1 MLSFLVLTKTLCLR
15 TCLIFSLLSMPLNC
29 KSSKVL
35 KEEKEKIKEVEV
47 EKEEEQEKEKEVEVE
62 ALYAWHSAILHVWL
76 VQADEKYCGHD
87 IMILM
92 LIPVRYCMCGTK
104 TNRIHV
110 PSCNNNNRRSA
121 N

>member
-1 MLSFLVLTKTLCLR
+1 VE
-15 TCLIFSLLSMPLNC
+15 
-29 KSSKVL
+29 KV
-35 KEEKEKIKEVEV
+35 KEEEKEKIKEVEV
-47 EKEEEQEKEKEVEVE
+47 EKEEQEKEKEVEAE

-110 PSCNNNNRRSA
+110 PSCNNNNNRRSA